1 MAGYRIGGGAPA
13 GMKAILQPDG
23 SIFQTGF
30 RGLAKDRTPLR
41 TDRSALMRCLPRFSK
56 ITSFAKCASTHCARR
71 RSAARLRSGG
81 SGLRAARFV
90 GLVRC
95 RQSPDTSTP
104 VAPRP
109 DYRPRT
115 RAQNC
120 RCYRAGRAPRRS
132 NGNGRRTAV
141 LSSCRSRRRRP
152 VVRRA
157 HSIPSRKV
165 HIFACANLL
174 HCWRAFVV
182 DRPCPRHIA
191 FVCARSKALLA
202 IRKFHRRRSATERRA
217 KAPRS
222 TRGGSA
228 TRHAGRRR
236 HLPGSQRGEAVK
248 LRASTELAPMPDDAE
263 SRTGIWRIARENQKA
278 RAAGAGGRSTSNRIS
293 PSKRSFDSCQA
304 ML

>member
-1 MAGYRIGGGAPA
+1 MRFGVLCPPALRGAA
-13 GMKAILQPDG
+13 
-23 SIFQTGF
+23 
-30 RGLAKDRTPLR
+30 
-41 TDRSALMRCLPRFSK
+41 
-56 ITSFAKCASTHCARR
+56 
-71 RSAARLRSGG
+71 LRSGG

-115 RAQNC
+115 ERRIAGAN
-120 RCYRAGRAPRRS
+120 RAGRAPRRS

-217 KAPRS
+217 KAPRLDPWRKRHAPCRPTS
-222 TRGGSA
+222 SFAGEPKGRSGQASRVDGARADAGRCGKPHRYMANCSRKLKSPRGGC
-228 TRHAGRRR
+228 RRA
-236 HLPGSQRGEAVK
+236 QYV
-248 LRASTELAPMPDDAE
+248 E
-263 SRTGIWRIARENQKA
+263 SHFAK
-278 RAAGAGGRSTSNRIS
+278 
-293 PSKRSFDSCQA
+293 
-304 ML
+304 

>member
-1 MAGYRIGGGAPA
+1 MAGYRISGGAPA

-56 ITSFAKCASTHCARR
+56 ITSFAKCASTHCACR

-109 DYRPRT
+109 NYRPRT

-120 RCYRAGRAPRRS
+120 RCYRAGRAQRFYLPADRAGAALSCDEGIVFLRRKS
-132 NGNGRRTAV
+132 IFALAPTCCIAGAPSLSIGHV
-141 LSSCRSRRRRP
+141 LGISLSSALVPKHCLPSGNSTGGGRQQRGAQRRRARP
-152 VVRRA
+152 VAEAPRA
-157 HSIPSRKV
+157 MQADVVICRGAKGAKRSS
-165 HIFACANLL
+165 FA
-174 HCWRAFVV
+174 
-182 DRPCPRHIA
+182 
-191 FVCARSKALLA
+191 
-202 IRKFHRRRSATERRA
+202 RRRSSRRCRKMRRA
-217 KAPRS
+217 AP
-222 TRGGSA
+222 
-228 TRHAGRRR
+228 
-236 HLPGSQRGEAVK
+236 VW
-248 LRASTELAPMPDDAE
+248 
-263 SRTGIWRIARENQKA
+263 RTARENQKA

-293 PSKRSFDSCQA
+293 PSRRSSDSCQA